1 VNSENIVHQT
11 SCKENSSIFNNP
23 DYVQWLNDIAWYR
36 TPIEFKEVTKTQYCH
51 NLICQCEENSVE
63 ATMDRLEDALNSPGS
78 YYYYHKHSPPHP
90 EMSQG
95 VMYIYSKSE
104 KVAAR
109 VRFGD

>member
-1 VNSENIVHQT
+1 
-11 SCKENSSIFNNP
+11 
-23 DYVQWLNDIAWYR
+23 VQWLNDIAWYR